1 MKQCGFRCEQPVFT
15 CRWQTSTPAASAW
28 TGENA
33 ERDAGQKAHPREGIL
48 MLLLFVLA
56 YHSACRSGEL
66 TNLRWD

>member
-1 MKQCGFRCEQPVFT
+1 MPGRRLT
-15 CRWQTSTPAASAW
+15 
-28 TGENA
+28 
-33 ERDAGQKAHPREGIL
+33 RETGIL